1 MIPFHILERH
11 GSRVISCVISGTI
24 LERPAA
30 SSGQQTHASTV
41 HVPVMLR
48 EVLKGLELSS
58 GLIVVDGTVGGG
70 GHSRKICDS
79 LGLTGRLI
87 GIDRD
92 AAMLERA
99 RAVLPSTGVTLHR
112 GSYVEL
118 PEFLAQDGFDAV
130 DRILVDLGLSS
141 DQLADRERGFSFH
154 AEGPLDLRFHTD
166 EGPTAVAFLAGAS
179 EAELVK
185 TFEDYGEE
193 PHSRTIAAAIVRE
206 RMTHPIRTAQDLSRL
221 IESAIGQKGR
231 GDKHPATRVFQALR
245 LAVNREL
252 EHVQKGVTEIFPCCL
267 RPGGLLAVITFHSL
281 EDRIVKDAFRD
292 AAIWDVITPK
302 PLLPTPAEQRVNP
315 RSRSAKLRIAR
326 RRS

>member
-1 MIPFHILERH
+1 
-11 GSRVISCVISGTI
+11 
-24 LERPAA
+24 
-30 SSGQQTHASTV
+30 
-41 HVPVMLR
+41 MLR
-48 EVLKGLELSS
+48 EVLQGLQLSP
-58 GLIVVDGTVGGG
+58 GLVVVDGTVGGG
-70 GHSRKICDS
+70 GHSRKICERI
-79 LGLTGRLI
+79 GPTGRLI

-92 AAMLERA
+92 PSMLDRA
-99 RAVLPSTGVTLHR
+99 RGVLPVEDVSLHR

-118 PEFLAQDGFDAV
+118 PDFLQVDGVEAV

-154 AEGPLDLRFHTD
+154 AEGLLDLRFHTGD
-166 EGPTAVAFLAGAS
+166 GPTAAEFLAGADES
-179 EAELVK
+179 ELEKVLR
-185 TFEDYGEE
+185 EYGEE
-193 PHSRTIAAAIVRE
+193 PHSRGIAAAVVRL
-206 RMTHPIRTAQDLSRL
+206 RASHPIRTGQDLAAL
-221 IESAIGQKGR
+221 VENVVGQQGR
-231 GDKHPATRVFQALR
+231 GEKHPATRVFQALR

-252 EHVQKGVTEIFPCCL
+252 EHVQKAVTEIFPQCL

-292 AAIWDVITPK
+292 ASLWEAVTPK